1 MGAFI
6 IVIFQYVGTIQFSEN
21 SVLSTLVSHKRP
33 NAMPYEYMCNIL
45 NHCLYPLSP
54 KGNVQCLSMYC
65 YSQIMQLTILF
76 FQNSFLGY
84 HSQNITSETEN
95 IFKALV

>member
-21 SVLSTLVSHKRP
+21 SVLNTLVSHKRP

-45 NHCLYPLSP
+45 NHCLYLYFPMEIFS
-54 KGNVQCLSMYC
+54 VYQCTA
-65 YSQIMQLTILF
+65 IV
-76 FQNSFLGY
+76 
-84 HSQNITSETEN
+84 
-95 IFKALV
+95 K